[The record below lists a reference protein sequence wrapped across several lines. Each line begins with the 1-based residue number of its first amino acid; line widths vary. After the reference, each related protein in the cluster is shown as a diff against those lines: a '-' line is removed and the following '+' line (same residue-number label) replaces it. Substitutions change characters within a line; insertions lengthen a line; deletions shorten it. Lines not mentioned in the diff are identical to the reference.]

1 LDDTIEGTAKDGVKM
16 FPAFFQFLHRIG
28 QDAVAV
34 GAPRQLVRVFSDLAL
49 LQTRIVKMMMLDV
62 AKSAKPK
69 PFPWRPAFSPVS
81 TKRMPNSQ
89 PNGTRTPAAMA
100 IGPTKLKMN
109 S

>member
-1 LDDTIEGTAKDGVKM
+1 MASRCS
-16 FPAFFQFLHRIG
+16 AFSNSHRIV
-28 QDAVAV
+28 QDVQRWR
-34 GAPRQLVRVFSDLAL
+34 PRQLVRVFSDLAL